1 MTLDDLSPFKQSL
14 SPTFCFYYISILL
27 VLFSVKLKK
36 NHFYQG
42 RHVGLMFIGSFCH
55 FLRLDTFLSPCLSP
69 STSIHGH
76 WCSFKKTWWTA
87 WGTRVEVIFLDW
99 WRDLGEG
106 YQQRTGGETG
116 VEFISNGLATHTYS
130 PHATGSWVH
139 NFATVYFLK

>member
-1 MTLDDLSPFKQSL
+1 MTLGVLSPFKQSL

-69 STSIHGH
+69 PTSIHGH

-87 WGTRVEVIFLDW
+87 WGTGVEVIFLDW
-99 WRDLGEG
+99 WRDWGEG
-106 YQQRTGGETG
+106 YQQRTGGETR

-139 NFATVYFLK
+139 NFVTVYFVK

>member
-1 MTLDDLSPFKQSL
+1 MTLGVLSPFKQSL

-27 VLFSVKLKK
+27 VLFSVKLEK

-76 WCSFKKTWWTA
+76 WCSFKK
-87 WGTRVEVIFLDW
+87 LDELPEGLG
-99 WRDLGEG
+99 WRLSFWI
-106 YQQRTGGETG
+106 GGETG
-116 VEFISNGLATHTYS
+116 VKVISKGLVERLEWSLS
-130 PHATGSWVH
+130 PMD
-139 NFATVYFLK
+139 